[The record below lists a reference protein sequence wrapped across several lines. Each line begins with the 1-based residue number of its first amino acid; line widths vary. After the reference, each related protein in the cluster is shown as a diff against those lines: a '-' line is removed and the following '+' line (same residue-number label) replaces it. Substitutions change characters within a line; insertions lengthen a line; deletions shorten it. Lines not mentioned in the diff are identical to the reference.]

1 MARVA
6 MRTIP
11 RVAIDRVRGAA
22 ILLAM
27 LVAALAAAVAVTV
40 FADQQRWSRTVEY
53 RRDQVQAQALAMAG
67 LQWARQIVE
76 DDGRRSNIDHLG
88 EPWALALPPIPMEN
102 GEIRGAIVDAQ
113 GLLNINALGLAGETT
128 PERIRL
134 VRLFARVGAPTATAD
149 VIADWTDED
158 AVPREAGAEDA
169 FYLEQSVPH
178 LAPNAPMVRV
188 AELTAA
194 KGMAPRAVAAVLPFV
209 AALPQGTPVNV
220 NTAPPEVLAA
230 IVDDLTSEHLEAL
243 LADRARKPFTTVAEF
258 RARLP
263 GGAKLASDTGLGVA
277 SNFFLITIEARQG
290 TTHARARALVRR
302 SGGTRPAIVWQT
314 VE

>member
-1 MARVA
+1 
-6 MRTIP
+6 
-11 RVAIDRVRGAA
+11 
-22 ILLAM
+22 
-27 LVAALAAAVAVTV
+27 
-40 FADQQRWSRTVEY
+40 
-53 RRDQVQAQALAMAG
+53 
-67 LQWARQIVE
+67 
-76 DDGRRSNIDHLG
+76 
-88 EPWALALPPIPMEN
+88 MEN

-230 IVDDLTSEHLEAL
+230 IVDDLTPEHLEAL

-263 GGAKLASDTGLGVA
+263 SGAKLASDAGLAVA
-277 SNFFLITIEARQG
+277 SNYFLITIEARQG
-290 TTHARARALVRR
+290 HDPCASSRARAPLRGARPDRLADGRVSGARSAAKGAASIERADKQRHGHAAEAGKLRR
-302 SGGTRPAIVWQT
+302 CSRARSP
-314 VE
+314 